1 MGQIIKN
8 EPCIECRKG
17 GHDKSGNHLMRF
29 DDGGGY
35 CSRGHFHPT
44 GKPYYEA
51 AGTATPMDQLP
62 ITGDIK
68 YSPGEFRAMEGE
80 GKLRDPLIR
89 AMALG
94 GMRMADRW
102 EVMNEDEKVAKT
114 EEWQRETEW
123 FGELKKGHLVTRGIH
138 GIIAAMYNIRVGHDE
153 GNKVN
158 RHYYPRYE
166 DGVLVGAKC
175 RTLPKDF
182 SFGHLGKL
190 FGSKQDLFGMHTS
203 KAISDSGQKRNIC
216 LLVGGECDVAA
227 AQQMLVK
234 ELNGLQ
240 DGLGSRT
247 NVEGLKLFHV
257 YGPNKGEQAIEEFIA
272 NKDFLGTFR
281 TVITAFDNDEV
292 GEKLSREVAKVLRG
306 SAVVKKL
313 VMPNGCKDPNDC
325 LKAGRDAEFTNA
337 MFNAEEFQVKGKL
350 KRVVDL
356 IPKARQMVE
365 MGLDYWLKGF
375 NRITFGIRKH
385 YLAVWGAGT
394 GVGKTDTTMAHV
406 NNLMNLGEDV
416 VCIYLENQVEE
427 VARTFAGMLV
437 GKDFNSPP
445 QTQEEIDAGAVVN
458 PARDYDQQD
467 LDDALEL
474 LAQQDRLII
483 ADLGGSKDVDAVME
497 VLQDSLSM
505 GYTNFVI
512 DNLTAFEHRSEKG
525 EVATGVKAIDET
537 MKRIGTFK
545 DENPVNIFLLSHL
558 VKVGEG
564 GGRIPHTHGG
574 EVYESDFRGAGSI
587 TFWANAVWG
596 IERNT
601 MADVF
606 RHKCITLYR
615 NLKNRGIGHMVGTVV
630 VAEKDIRTG
639 KYTELEGVY
648 ELPEVGRKK
657 DGNKDAGQRERDS
670 FDQGDNPHKGTGRG
684 DRSKPIALTE
694 PVTDGL
700 DLPFD
705 MDEPKTFE

>member
-1 MGQIIKN
+1 MGQIVKN
-8 EPCIECRKG
+8 EPCIECRKN
-17 GHDKSGNHLMRF
+17 GHDKNGDHLIRF
-29 DDGGGY
+29 EDGGGY
-35 CSRGHFHPT
+35 CSRGHFHQS
-44 GKPYYEA
+44 GKPYYEQ
-51 AGTATPMDQLP
+51 AGTALPVSELP
-62 ITGDIK
+62 IKGDIK
-68 YSPGEFRAMEGE
+68 YSPGEFRTMEAE
-80 GKLRDPLIR
+80 GKLRDPMIR

-102 EVMNEDEKVAKT
+102 QVMTEAEKVAKA
-114 EEWQRETEW
+114 EEWQREVEW

-138 GIIAAMYNIRVGHDE
+138 GVIAALYNIRVGHDE
-153 GNKVN
+153 SKRVN

-166 DGVLVGAKC
+166 DGVMVGAKC

-190 FGSKQDLFGMHTS
+190 FGDKQDLFGMHTT
-203 KAISDSGQKRNIC
+203 KAIADSGQKRNIC

-234 ELNGLQ
+234 ELNGLH
-240 DGLGSRT
+240 DGIGSRP
-247 NVEGLKLFHV
+247 NLEGLKLFHV

-272 NKDFLGTFR
+272 NKDFLSTFR
-281 TVITAFDNDEV
+281 TVITAFDADET
-292 GEKLSREVAKVLRG
+292 GEKLNREVAKILRG
-306 SAVVKKL
+306 SCVVKRL

-325 LKAGRDAEFTNA
+325 LKAGRDSEFTSA
-337 MFNAEEFQVKGKL
+337 LFGAEEYQVKGKL

-356 IPKARQMVE
+356 IPKAREMVK
-365 MGLDYWLKGF
+365 MGLPYWLKGF
-375 NRITFGIRKH
+375 NRVTFGIRKH

-416 VCIYLENQVEE
+416 VCVYLENQIEE

-445 QTQEEIDAGAVVN
+445 QTQEEIDEGAVVN
-458 PARDYDQQD
+458 PARQYDQQD
-467 LDDALEL
+467 LDEALEL

-558 VKVGEG
+558 VKVGG
-564 GGRIPHTHGG
+564 DSRISHTHGG

-601 MADVF
+601 MAEVF

-615 NLKNRGIGHMVGTVV
+615 NLKNRGIGHMVGTVI

-648 ELPEVGRKK
+648 ELPEIKK
-657 DGNKDAGQRERDS
+657 KGGQGDNKPS
-670 FDQGDNPHKGTGRG
+670 FDQGDNPERTNRDSKSRG
-684 DRSKPIALTE
+684 DRSAPIPLTVPNE
-694 PVTDGL
+694 SGL

-705 MDEPKTFE
+705 VEPDTFD